1 MLGYHRRW
9 LLVLVPGAIGTMAL
23 LLLQISHSKL
33 ATLTLAGLV
42 PPPSTRLVYPEF
54 SNKRSTAKVMKLQVI
69 KMPASAH

>member
-1 MLGYHRRW
+1 
-9 LLVLVPGAIGTMAL
+9 MAL